1 MAKVHG
7 RYLCGGRTSES
18 NTDATTNE
26 LLYRFEFPERPGALK
41 LFLDTLSRSCGWNV
55 SLFHY
60 RYHGADIGRVLV
72 GVQVKEEQMKDW
84 ELFLKDLGYSYHEE
98 NSNRVY
104 RQFLK

>member
-1 MAKVHG
+1 M
-7 RYLCGGRTSES
+7 
-18 NTDATTNE
+18 TNV
-26 LLYRFEFPERPGALK
+26 FV
-41 LFLDTLSRSCGWNV
+41 LFLLVCLWVIFGLSLFCFVGVVDTLSQKSAGWNV

-72 GVQVKEEQMKDW
+72 GVQVMEKHMESW
-84 ELFLKDLGYSYHEE
+84 NSFLCDLGYSYHHE